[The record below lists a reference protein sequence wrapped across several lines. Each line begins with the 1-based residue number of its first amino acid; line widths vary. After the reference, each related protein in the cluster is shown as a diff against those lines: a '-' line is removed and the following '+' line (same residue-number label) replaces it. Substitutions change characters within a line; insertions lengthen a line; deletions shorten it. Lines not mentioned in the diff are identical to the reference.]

1 MDHFEYLYAFVSIIV
16 GLSVAQVLQAAGSW
30 WDADTL
36 HWPHTGWVIL
46 VLLLA
51 VQIWWACWDLRSVN
65 WTQFLFYWEI
75 FGIVVLFMLATLVV
89 PTGGSGGRSW
99 AAHLEYRHTAI
110 YVTGLVYLVWA
121 TLNSYILLGL
131 PLLHP
136 YRVSQGTLLLITV
149 AGLRSVPGRFRDS
162 VSWLLLGTLLGFQAI
177 FRMLPQLG

>member
-1 MDHFEYLYAFVSIIV
+1 MDHFEYLYTFVSIIV
-16 GLSVAQVLQAAGSW
+16 GLGVAQVLQAAGSW
-30 WDADTL
+30 WDAETR
-36 HWPHTGWVIL
+36 HWPHTGWAIL

-149 AGLRSVPGRFRDS
+149 AGLRSEPGRFRDS